1 MEPSRLSAAP
11 GGLQRVRLGFG
22 GRRDGRRREDRAA
35 FVDETKR
42 QRAGLDEA
50 QRRRLN
56 HPNAI
61 WARWRRASK
70 AEIGAP
76 TRQYVGGA
84 KLHKNGRPVYW
95 PQDMLRRAAMAL
107 RECGS
112 SDIFRLA
119 RVALEAAIRSE
130 GDLIELLPP
139 NTVAMSPLTRRTNVV
154 GAAGYV
160 G

>member
-1 MEPSRLSAAP
+1 MEPSRLLAAP
-11 GGLQRVRLGFG
+11 GGVQRVRLGFG
-22 GRRDGRRREDRAA
+22 GRQCDGRRREDRAA
-35 FVDETKR
+35 FVDETKH

-56 HPNAI
+56 HPNTI

-76 TRQYVGGA
+76 TRQYVRGA
-84 KLHKNGRPVYW
+84 KLHKNGKPVYW
-95 PQDMLRRAAMAL
+95 PQDMLRRAATAL

-119 RVALEAAIRSE
+119 RVALEAEIRSE
-130 GDLIELLPP
+130 SDLVELLNPH
-139 NTVAMSPLTRRTNVV
+139 TVAMSALPRRTDVV
-154 GAAGYV
+154 SAV